1 MWIIVLITI
10 VLVVFAIV
18 ILRGRGD
25 KFIAGYN
32 TATEKE
38 QQKYNPVRLRKI
50 IAVMLLIIAGMLL
63 LLAYMLNTAAGD
75 IEILIFT
82 GVFIFVVNIVCV
94 VGIHL
99 SNTWAKRK

>member
-1 MWIIVLITI
+1 M
-10 VLVVFAIV
+10 F
-18 ILRGRGD
+18 LRCNRIDLCGD
-25 KFIAGYN
+25 YFVRAMMSDEYG
-32 TATEKE
+32 ATEKE